1 MGHGITIPVDL
12 IDVFIY
18 RKPAAWDP
26 EILRAVKPRDQS
38 AVLYAARPPTLRANQ
53 VPYELKE
60 SRTNKKASIAASSAS
75 HNGTCQFL
83 YLVLCGMVM

>member
-1 MGHGITIPVDL
+1 VLTD
-12 IDVFIY
+12 

-38 AVLYAARPPTLRANQ
+38 AVLYTGRPSTMRANQ

-60 SRTNKKASIAASSAS
+60 SRTNKNSSVTASSAG
-75 HNGTCQFL
+75 HNGITCYVIRL
-83 YLVLCGMVM
+83 IHAMH